1 MGEKSNVSKET
12 STYRADTNLSDITP
26 SPDDTT
32 EDVTPLPEDAPAVS
46 EQQAIVPEITPSSED
61 TIDDTII
68 VPEVIPTTSQQ
79 KALVVVPPRLPSI
92 VISPPRKSRVGS
104 TVSVSSKNNRHRG
117 GLFIILTAIALFFVA
132 IGGSYVVLGA
142 NTGISLAPLTNLQ
155 PSKATALVTITPLHP
170 ILKHTYTITSV
181 TGQPNMAQNQ
191 VGGARTISDSQ
202 SQSLQVNATGN
213 VTIPATNASGT
224 LIFSR
229 VRKKVTI
236 PAGTPFLDKNNIALV
251 LNAPVTLLRV
261 SGFTIS
267 VGAHANPAGSKGNVP
282 ALDINGAFCYP
293 NCATGSAFHLQNTAF
308 AGGQDALS
316 YRVVQQSDINNAASQ
331 LVNSL
336 ASTAQAAVQAQIK
349 ASEQSVG
356 SISCGLSSLSS
367 NQQAG
372 ARVSSVIVSVT
383 ETCRNE
389 VYNVQPAQALA
400 ANLLKRD
407 VTTIAGAGYVIVGN
421 VTTIVQAQPKLIDT
435 QGTVSMNIMA
445 SATAFYQFTATEAQ
459 AFARLIAGK
468 SLADAQALLLQQ
480 IGVARATITI
490 SDHSAN
496 KLPDDPSRI
505 SVVASK

>member
-1 MGEKSNVSKET
+1 MGENSDVSKET
-12 STYRADTNLSDITP
+12 SNYRADANPRDITP
-26 SPDDTT
+26 FLDGTT
-32 EDVTPLPEDAPAVS
+32 EDVIPLPEDTPAVS
-46 EQQAIVPEITPSSED
+46 EQQAIVTEITPSSED
-61 TIDDTII
+61 TIDDMII
-68 VPEVIPTTSQQ
+68 VPEVISTTSRQ
-79 KALVVVPPRLPSI
+79 KALVVVPPRLSSL

-104 TVSVSSKNNRHRG
+104 TVSVSSKKNRHRG
-117 GLFIILTAIALFFVA
+117 GIIMILTAIALLFVA

-142 NTGISLAPLTNLQ
+142 NTGISLVPLFNLL
-155 PSKATALVTITPLHP
+155 PSKAAALVTITPLHP

-191 VGGARTISDSQ
+191 VGGARTLSDSQ
-202 SQSLQVNATGN
+202 SQSLQVNATGI
-213 VTIPATNASGT
+213 VTTPVTNATGT

-251 LNAPVTLLRV
+251 LNAPVTLLRG

-316 YRVVQQSDINNAASQ
+316 SRAVQQSDINNAASQ
-331 LVNSL
+331 LGNSL
-336 ASTAQAAVQAQIK
+336 ASTTQAAVQAQIK
-349 ASEQSVG
+349 ASEQSVA
-356 SISCGLSSLSS
+356 SIACGLSSLSS

-389 VYNVQPAQALA
+389 VFNVQPAQALA
-400 ANLLKRD
+400 ANLLKGD

-421 VTTIVQAQPKLIDT
+421 VTTIVLAHPKLIDN
-435 QGTVSMNIMA
+435 QGTITMNIMA
-445 SATAFYQFTATEAQ
+445 SATAFYQFTTTEAQ
-459 AFARLIAGK
+459 AFARLVAGK
-468 SLADAQALLLQQ
+468 SLADAQALLSQQ
-480 IGVARATITI
+480 IGVARATITM

-496 KLPDDPSRI
+496 KLPGDPSKI